1 MKREVRSKSVGTKVT
16 EAELR
21 VLESRAERAGLTLSE
36 WVRDVLLGSS
46 VEMGTLA
53 AERAIL
59 AEVLAMRTILLN
71 FMLKVGEGTPIP
83 AASKKLIEW
92 ADANKMKRALG
103 ETVRTMEH
111 RAGWDATFS
120 APKSVSVTAL
130 VGGDDRVRDAH
141 RESVRGALDEM
152 EKYAQARIG
161 GIGLKRYQQAGDL
174 HFVTFSCYHRL
185 GISWVRICPG
195 TFRALA

>member
-1 MKREVRSKSVGTKVT
+1 MKRELRTKSVGTKVS

-71 FMLKVGEGTPIP
+71 FMLKVGEGNPIP
-83 AASKKLIEW
+83 EAASKKLIEW
-92 ADANKMKRALG
+92 ADANKMKRALEVLAKNSTREERMQAAPPEPELPKAAVKTAPG
-103 ETVRTMEH
+103 EE
-111 RAGWDATFS
+111 
-120 APKSVSVTAL
+120 L
-130 VGGDDRVRDAH
+130 
-141 RESVRGALDEM
+141 
-152 EKYAQARIG
+152 
-161 GIGLKRYQQAGDL
+161 
-174 HFVTFSCYHRL
+174 
-185 GISWVRICPG
+185 
-195 TFRALA
+195 

>member
-1 MKREVRSKSVGTKVT
+1 MKRELRSKSVGTKVT

-71 FMLKVGEGTPIP
+71 FMLKLGEGVTIP
-83 AASKKLIEW
+83 EATSKKLIEW
-92 ADANKMKRALG
+92 ADANKMKRALEVLAKNSAREERMQTAPAEPQLPRMPMDVTPG
-103 ETVRTMEH
+103 E
-111 RAGWDATFS
+111 
-120 APKSVSVTAL
+120 
-130 VGGDDRVRDAH
+130 
-141 RESVRGALDEM
+141 EM
-152 EKYAQARIG
+152 
-161 GIGLKRYQQAGDL
+161 
-174 HFVTFSCYHRL
+174 
-185 GISWVRICPG
+185 
-195 TFRALA
+195 

>member
-1 MKREVRSKSVGTKVT
+1 MKRELRSKSVGTKVT

-83 AASKKLIEW
+83 EAASKKLIEW
-92 ADANKMKRALG
+92 ADANKMKRALEVLAKNSAREERMQAAPPEPQLPKMPLDVIPG
-103 ETVRTMEH
+103 E
-111 RAGWDATFS
+111 
-120 APKSVSVTAL
+120 
-130 VGGDDRVRDAH
+130 
-141 RESVRGALDEM
+141 EM
-152 EKYAQARIG
+152 
-161 GIGLKRYQQAGDL
+161 
-174 HFVTFSCYHRL
+174 
-185 GISWVRICPG
+185 
-195 TFRALA
+195 

>member
-1 MKREVRSKSVGTKVT
+1 MKRELRTKSVGTKVS

-71 FMLKVGEGTPIP
+71 FMLKVGEGNPILE

-92 ADANKMKRALG
+92 ADANKMKRALEVLAKDSAREERMQTAPPEPALRMPMNVAPG
-103 ETVRTMEH
+103 E
-111 RAGWDATFS
+111 
-120 APKSVSVTAL
+120 
-130 VGGDDRVRDAH
+130 
-141 RESVRGALDEM
+141 EM
-152 EKYAQARIG
+152 
-161 GIGLKRYQQAGDL
+161 
-174 HFVTFSCYHRL
+174 
-185 GISWVRICPG
+185 
-195 TFRALA
+195 

>member
-1 MKREVRSKSVGTKVT
+1 MKPREVRSKSVGTKVT

-71 FMLKVGEGTPIP
+71 FMLKVGEGNPIP
-83 AASKKLIEW
+83 EAASKKLIEW
-92 ADANKMKRALG
+92 ADANKMKRAL
-103 ETVRTMEH
+103 EIL
-111 RAGWDATFS
+111 A
-120 APKSVSVTAL
+120 KS
-130 VGGDDRVRDAH
+130 
-141 RESVRGALDEM
+141 SVREERMQTAAPEPALPQKPVAVAPGEEM
-152 EKYAQARIG
+152 
-161 GIGLKRYQQAGDL
+161 
-174 HFVTFSCYHRL
+174 
-185 GISWVRICPG
+185 
-195 TFRALA
+195 